1 MLLPIGHEKMSAR
14 RLPVITLALI
24 ALNVVIFISTNDTIQ
39 QQSAK
44 LGEIKSHILLLAAS
58 HPDLTMPDDAQ
69 QLVTKFRDHNQ
80 KLWQHLQDGNREVVD
95 GWDARMRMQP
105 DEDGMQQEMDSLTS
119 QYSQLATTA
128 LTEQYAFIPAQAK
141 PITYVT
147 ANFLHGGWLHLIGNM
162 WFLWLAGFVLEDAW
176 GRPIY
181 ALVYFG
187 SGAAA
192 LQFHSWMNPG
202 SIVATLGASG
212 AVAALMGAFL
222 VRFPTLKIKMAW
234 LLSFRILRFNAAAY
248 WLLPLWLGSEVFS
261 GALFGQQGGVAHW
274 AHVGGFAFGACIA
287 LLLKVSGLEHR
298 LNEAVESK
306 ISLGADPD
314 LLSAGDL
321 LGANKIDEALAML
334 KSYAE
339 THPNSVDAW
348 LLLQQAYRRK
358 DDMPA
363 YQESVLKLCGLHLKA
378 RDFDAAWQDREDF
391 VKSGGTLLPVALWF
405 ELCRAAEGQEDFE
418 RAVKEYGELLAA
430 YPKERQALLALINS
444 ARICL
449 TKLGRPQDALDLYEA
464 AAISA
469 VPHLDFDQTIE
480 KGKREAKEALST
492 AVVGAAA
499 GAPQV

>member
-24 ALNVVIFISTNDTIQ
+24 ALNVVVFISTNDTIQ

-44 LGEIKSHILLLAAS
+44 LGEVKTHLLLLAAS

-69 QLVTKFRDHNQ
+69 QLVTKFRDQNQ
-80 KLWQHLQDGNREVVD
+80 KLWLHMQDGNREVVD
-95 GWDARMRMQP
+95 GWDARIRMQP

-119 QYSQLATTA
+119 QYSQLAASA
-128 LTEQYAFIPAQAK
+128 LTEQYAFIPAQTK

-181 ALVYFG
+181 ALVYFI

-192 LQFHSWMNPG
+192 LQFHSWMNPD
-202 SIVATLGASG
+202 SMVATLGASG

-261 GALFGQQGGVAHW
+261 GALFGQHGGIAHW
-274 AHVGGFAFGACIA
+274 AHVGGFVFGACIA
-287 LLLKVSGLEHR
+287 LLLKVSGLEHK

-306 ISLGADPD
+306 ISLGADPE

-321 LGANKIDEALAML
+321 LEANKIDEALAKL
-334 KSYAE
+334 KSYSE
-339 THPNSVDAW
+339 TNPNSVDAW
-348 LLLQQAYRRK
+348 LLLQQAHWRK
-358 DDMPA
+358 NDMPA

-378 RDFDAAWQDREDF
+378 RDFDAAWQDRADF
-391 VKSGGTLLPVALWF
+391 VKAGGTLLPAALWF

-430 YPKERQALLALINS
+430 YPNERQALLALINS

-449 TKLGRPQDALDLYEA
+449 TKLGRPQDALALYEA
-464 AAISA
+464 AASSL

-480 KGKREAKEALST
+480 KGKREAKEALASS
-492 AVVGAAA
+492 AVGAAA
-499 GAPQV
+499 GAANV